1 MEIENNNNIIEKKE
15 DKSEKNEI
23 QININP
29 DEKEKE
35 IKEEKQNKEN
45 LEFYDD
51 IICPICHTSAIIDK
65 NRDNGGFTLNILN
78 CDNFHYS
85 KDLKFDIYNN
95 FILDRNKNSFEMEN
109 TDMYKCDL
117 CGVYTF
123 NMTPPNDKLFICSC
137 GSKVCPECDLSH
149 NEPGHFK
156 KEMKYKNYFCLN
168 HNKKYIS
175 YCVDCNIN
183 ICEECQKLHEAH
195 ELIDFSQIRPLNDD
209 IKNFEEQVQKQKKM
223 LNDFVNN
230 IKQIFDEAIKIAE
243 NYVNSYIMIEKTLL
257 KKYKDDLINYQLLKN
272 LNNKEHFKNDLFAR
286 MEYINNEKDLKLK
299 LTHFLFNIYTP
310 INNIMQR
317 KEKINATGRIKT
329 KNKAIMTYRID
340 KLNPIDRRVKLFDSV
355 FVKNNKDKLS
365 VEVNGNKEKELKEYY
380 YNYSN
385 NNELKVKLIEIG
397 NNSVTD
403 MSYMFNNCKNLV
415 SVDFSNWSMINIKSM
430 EAMFQLCS
438 LKQIP
443 DISKFDTQNLEN
455 IRAMFCK
462 CINLAEIP
470 DMNKWFN
477 NKDNNL
483 KNISMLFNGCK
494 NLKSINFPKWN
505 TPNLEDI
512 SYLFNRCLN
521 LTEIQNLSKLNA
533 GNVADMSGLFN
544 RCEKLIQIQ
553 GIGGWSSNYL
563 QYMDYLFQ
571 GCYSLEKICD
581 LKWDT
586 KNVKSMNGIFS
597 MCKKLKAVPN
607 CIAKWSTENV
617 KEMIG
622 MFKECLALESI
633 PDLGKWNMS
642 NVTDV
647 TEIFY
652 KCGKLKTLPKG
663 LSNWK
668 FKKGVILENI
678 FEQSSVQNKEVIIES
693 WKRNMI

>member
-1 MEIENNNNIIEKKE
+1 LPLK
-15 DKSEKNEI
+15 
-23 QININP
+23 
-29 DEKEKE
+29 
-35 IKEEKQNKEN
+35 
-45 LEFYDD
+45 DD
-51 IICPICHTSAIIDK
+51 I
-65 NRDNGGFTLNILN
+65 
-78 CDNFHYS
+78 
-85 KDLKFDIYNN
+85 
-95 FILDRNKNSFEMEN
+95 M
-109 TDMYKCDL
+109 
-117 CGVYTF
+117 
-123 NMTPPNDKLFICSC
+123 
-137 GSKVCPECDLSH
+137 
-149 NEPGHFK
+149 
-156 KEMKYKNYFCLN
+156 
-168 HNKKYIS
+168 
-175 YCVDCNIN
+175 
-183 ICEECQKLHEAH
+183 
-195 ELIDFSQIRPLNDD
+195 
-209 IKNFEEQVQKQKKM
+209 NFEEQVEKQKNM

-230 IKQIFDEAIKIAE
+230 IKQIFDEAIKSAE
-243 NYVNSYIMIEKTLL
+243 NYMNSYIMIEKTLL

-272 LNNKEHFKNDLFAR
+272 LNNKELFKNDLFAR
-286 MEYINNEKDLKLK
+286 MEYIKNEKDLKLK

-317 KEKINATGRIKT
+317 KEKINVTGRIKT
-329 KNKAIMTYRID
+329 KNKAVMTYRID

-397 NNSVTD
+397 NNAVTD

-505 TPNLEDI
+505 IPNLEDI

-521 LTEIQNLSKLNA
+521 LTEIQNLSKLNVS
-533 GNVADMSGLFN
+533 NVADMSGLFN

-553 GIGGWSSNYL
+553 GIGGWSTHNL
-563 QYMDYLFQ
+563 QYMDYLFES
-571 GCYSLEKICD
+571 CLSLEKICD

-586 KNVKSMNGIFS
+586 KNVKSMKGIFS
-597 MCKKLKAVPN
+597 QCKKLKMPPN
-607 CIAKWSTENV
+607 SIAKWSTENV

-652 KCGKLKTLPKG
+652 KCEKLKTLPKG